1 MLRGKTR
8 KYLYPNR
15 WSPRNRSSGYTCRFH
30 SLYYINFFLQCH
42 CPRHKSLVILTSN
55 VNDVRYYRFY
65 LWPRT
70 TLTEEGEPYYTDPDV
85 LFLQDFLEFNSL
97 HQQEGEV
104 SVWFHIPPTLPP
116 LVKNFDFWIWV
127 PKVPVPRDSMLLWGH
142 LERHT
147 WVTSFSLRGLRYI
160 DLTKWMR
167 MLSTEN
173 DLIDKMVCVH
183 SNIHFTRHQPYIVTR
198 SS

>member
-1 MLRGKTR
+1 MCSCYAGKPENTCIQIDGARGIAHLATPVGFI
-8 KYLYPNR
+8 LCII
-15 WSPRNRSSGYTCRFH
+15 S
-30 SLYYINFFLQCH
+30 IFFLQCH

-104 SVWFHIPPTLPP
+104 SV
-116 LVKNFDFWIWV
+116 
-127 PKVPVPRDSMLLWGH
+127 
-142 LERHT
+142 
-147 WVTSFSLRGLRYI
+147 
-160 DLTKWMR
+160 
-167 MLSTEN
+167 
-173 DLIDKMVCVH
+173 
-183 SNIHFTRHQPYIVTR
+183 
-198 SS
+198 